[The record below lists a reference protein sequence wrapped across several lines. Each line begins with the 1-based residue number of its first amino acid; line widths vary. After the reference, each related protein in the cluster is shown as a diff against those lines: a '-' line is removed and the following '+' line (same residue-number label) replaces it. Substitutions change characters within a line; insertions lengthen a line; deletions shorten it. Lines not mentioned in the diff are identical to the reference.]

1 MNLILDR
8 VNNNQLIA
16 VLMQKLGT
24 CSIVII
30 KDQYVTID
38 ILWKRRNLQ
47 QVFANNKFWFNLIL
61 KRVEIIS
68 ISDHQPGQIVQW
80 IFTYNFDLGKG
91 SKKKKIVDYSTKG
104 GGAHWALEHRYVTL
118 WPT

>member
-47 QVFANNKFWFNLIL
+47 QVFANNKF
-61 KRVEIIS
+61 
-68 ISDHQPGQIVQW
+68 
-80 IFTYNFDLGKG
+80 
-91 SKKKKIVDYSTKG
+91 
-104 GGAHWALEHRYVTL
+104 
-118 WPT
+118 